1 MVKETTVE
9 KQALKFVIFIG
20 IVSLCADATY
30 EGGRSISGA
39 YLGYLGASGTVVG
52 LIAGVGELIG
62 FGLRLLTGYLSD
74 KTRQYWSLTTLG
86 YVINTAAMPL
96 LALTG
101 RWETAA
107 ALLLAERTGKAI
119 RTPPRD
125 VLLSHAA
132 MRVGGGFGFGLHEAL
147 DQIGAV
153 SGPLAVA
160 AILTWQQRYQPGFA
174 VLVVPAV
181 VGLIVLLIIQRIYP
195 NPREFEAKT
204 LELSGEGLPRQF
216 WIYLAGVMLIA
227 FGYADFPLIAF
238 HFQTTALAQTN
249 TIPLFYAVAMAV
261 DAIAALILG
270 RLFDRNGIIVLVG
283 TFLLSALFAP
293 LAFLGN
299 ASLALFGM
307 VLWGIGMGAQES
319 IVKAAIAT
327 MVPADKRGSAFG
339 IFYLCYGLA
348 WFLGSALMGVL
359 YDRSLVTLIGFS
371 ITAQFIAAL
380 ILLRVSRNGIRA

>member
-1 MVKETTVE
+1 MAGEKAIE

-39 YLGYLGASGTVVG
+39 YLGFLGASGTVVG
-52 LIAGVGELIG
+52 LVAGVGELIG

-86 YVINTAAMPL
+86 YIINTAAMPL
-96 LALTG
+96 LAFTG

-160 AILTWQQRYQPGFA
+160 AILAWQQRYQPAFA
-174 VLVVPAV
+174 ILVIPAV
-181 VGLIVLLIIQRIYP
+181 VGLIVLLIVQRIYP

-227 FGYADFPLIAF
+227 LGYADFPLIAF
-238 HFQTTALAQTN
+238 HFQTTALTQTS

-270 RLFDRNGIIVLVG
+270 RLFDRRGIYVLVG

-299 ASLALFGM
+299 TSLALLGM

-327 MVPADKRGSAFG
+327 MVPADRRGSAFG
-339 IFYLCYGLA
+339 IFYVCYGLA
-348 WFLGSALMGVL
+348 WFLGSALMGIL
-359 YDRSLVTLIGFS
+359 YDHSVIGLVAFS
-371 ITAQFIAAL
+371 VVAQLGAIAAL
-380 ILLRVSRNGIRA
+380 LWMTPRIR

>member
-1 MVKETTVE
+1 MAKETTVE

-39 YLGYLGASGTVVG
+39 YLGFLGASGTAVG

-74 KTRQYWSLTTLG
+74 KTRQYWKLTTLG
-86 YVINTAAMPL
+86 YVINTAAIPL
-96 LALTG
+96 LAFTG

-132 MRVGGGFGFGLHEAL
+132 LRVGGGFGFGLHEAL

-160 AILTWQQRYQPGFA
+160 AILAWQQRYQPGFA
-174 VLVVPAV
+174 VLVIPAV
-181 VGLIVLLIIQRIYP
+181 LGLIVLLIIQRIYP

-204 LELSGEGLPRQF
+204 LQLSGEGLPPQF
-216 WIYLAGVMLIA
+216 WVYLAGVMFVAL
-227 FGYADFPLIAF
+227 GYADFPLIAF
-238 HFQTTALAQTN
+238 HFQATALTQTN

-270 RLFDRNGIIVLVG
+270 RLFDRHGITVLVG

-299 ASLALFGM
+299 ASLALLGM

-327 MVPADKRGSAFG
+327 MVPADRRGSAFG

-348 WFLGSALMGVL
+348 WFLGSALMGML
-359 YDRSLVTLIGFS
+359 YDRSLLTLIGFS

-380 ILLRVSRNGIRA
+380 VLFQVNRRQRV